1 MNTLEG
7 GIKGMSP
14 NFKSKLQDSTKTK
27 LNLGLPQRSPFVRT
41 DCTVKHDG
49 ELYVVGAVKGV
60 EQMSLYKTDR
70 EEWAAKKIA
79 IHKPILKQFLPN
91 KPISEIFIQLDAHRA
106 NHVET

>member
-70 EEWAAKKIA
+70 EECAAKKLPYIS
-79 IHKPILKQFLPN
+79 QFSN
-91 KPISEIFIQLDAHRA
+91 NFYQISQFQRFSF
-106 NHVET
+106 N